1 MGSAVFAASLVSGI
15 VMAFWR
21 ESGFSFAGPGPDA
34 SRLLIQATLGP
45 LYMGLAFLLPITVP
59 VMFVLGMIVFFGS
72 QLRRIWLSALGF
84 VLMGAYWLWL
94 VKLVFDGAFD

>member
-1 MGSAVFAASLVSGI
+1 
-15 VMAFWR
+15 MAFWR
-21 ESGFSFAGPGPDA
+21 ESGFSFAGPGRDP

-45 LYMGLAFLLPITVP
+45 LYMGLVFLLPITVP
-59 VMFVLGMIVFFGS
+59 VMFVFGMMVFFGS
-72 QLRRIWLSALGF
+72 RLRRIWLSALGY